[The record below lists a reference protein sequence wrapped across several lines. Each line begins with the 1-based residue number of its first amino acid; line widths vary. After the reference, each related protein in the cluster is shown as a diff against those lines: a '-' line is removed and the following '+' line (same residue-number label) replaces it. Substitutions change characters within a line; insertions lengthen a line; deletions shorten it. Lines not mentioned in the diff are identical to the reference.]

1 MHFSLS
7 GGGIIMKFIIDILR
21 GVAIGIANIIPG
33 VSGGTLAVSMGI
45 YDKIIN
51 AINNLFK
58 KFKQSLMT
66 LLPYG
71 IGLVIGVVGL
81 AFIITGLFENFPLPT
96 VLFFI
101 GLIFGGIPLIWGK
114 IKGKVHGTKDTVI
127 CVVLFLLFAAF
138 IVLLPLLTGGE
149 ENAQILGP
157 DFATFLKMLVAG
169 AVASAAMV
177 IPGVSGSMLM
187 MAMGYYTG
195 IISAIK
201 NLITALTEFDVS
213 SIVVQLCILVPFGIG
228 VIIGIVLIAKLIAF
242 LLAKFESYTYSA
254 ILGLVIASPYAIFA
268 ATPMGSPST
277 VAVIVSVITLAAGFA
292 IAFLLAKKGAALDVE
307 AEK

>member
-1 MHFSLS
+1 
-7 GGGIIMKFIIDILR
+7 MKFIIDILR
-21 GVAIGIANIIPG
+21 GVAIGIANVIPG

-58 KFKQSLMT
+58 KFKQSFMT

-81 AFIITGLFENFPLPT
+81 AFIITGLFENSPLPT

-101 GLIFGGIPLIWGK
+101 GLIFGGVPLIWGK
-114 IKGKVHGTKDTVI
+114 VKGQLNNAKDIAI
-127 CVVLFLLFAAF
+127 CLILFLLFAAF
-138 IVLLPLLTGGE
+138 IVVLPILTGGE
-149 ENAQILGP
+149 ENAAILGA
-157 DFATFLKMLVAG
+157 DFATFLKMLLAG

-195 IISAIK
+195 IISSIK
-201 NLITALTEFDVS
+201 ELVKALTHLDFAAMATP
-213 SIVVQLCILVPFGIG
+213 LCILVPFGIG
-228 VIIGIVLIAKLIAF
+228 VVVGIVLIAKLIAF
-242 LLAKFESYTYSA
+242 LLKKFEAYTYSA

-268 ATPMGSPST
+268 ATPMGSPSLLT
-277 VAVIVSVITLAAGFA
+277 LIISVVTLAIGFA
-292 IAFLLAKKGAALDVE
+292 IAFLLAKKGAALDAE